1 MQQQFQR
8 VLNELQLDDAP
19 AGGALVIYHQGKE
32 VVNVATGKAL
42 PDLAWSSKTL
52 SVNFSIGKGVMAT
65 LIAILVSQGMLDYEA
80 PISRYWPEFAD
91 NGKADI
97 RLKQVLSHSAGLFDI
112 TAVTTDA
119 ELLLDWDQMLKRV
132 AAMPVGTPKGQEQH
146 QYASAYSA
154 LVSGWVLGALVER
167 VTGLELNDALNRYL
181 AEPLGVVGEL
191 FYGVDEALL
200 SMIAKPERYFYE
212 SPGQATPRRKPVLK
226 PDSENTLHTFGHLP
240 VSALWRH
247 ALGDQSLATATI
259 NRLYFD
265 TSRMNLANYKNTLM
279 PNAKDGLEYHRADVL
294 MAKIPAANG
303 VSTANALARIYAM
316 HAADGVYDGQVL
328 ISPEVI
334 AQMREIQTEGFDA
347 VMPADMRWRMGFHRV
362 FSLQDAKLAYGHM
375 GYNGSV
381 AFCDPQREL
390 AFVFIHNFDTTMLN
404 DVRQFALSEMALD
417 VFS

>member
-8 VLNELQLDDAP
+8 VLDELKLDDAP
-19 AGGALVIYHQGKE
+19 AGGALVIYHQDKE
-32 VVNVATGKAL
+32 VVNVATGNAL
-42 PDLAWSSKTL
+42 PDLAWSAKTL

-80 PISRYWPEFAD
+80 PISHYWPEFAEND
-91 NGKADI
+91 KANI

-112 TAVTTDA
+112 TSITTDA
-119 ELLLDWDQMLKRV
+119 NLLLDWEQMIQRV
-132 AAMPVGTPKGQEQH
+132 AAMPVSIPKGQDEH
-146 QYASAYSA
+146 HYASAYSA

-167 VTGLELNDALNRYL
+167 VTGLGLNDALNHYL
-181 AEPLGVVGEL
+181 AEPLDVVGEL
-191 FYGVDEALL
+191 YYGVDEALL
-200 SMIAKPERYFYE
+200 PMIAKPERYFYQ
-212 SPGQATPRRKPVLK
+212 SPDKSTPRRKPVLK
-226 PDSENTLHTFGHLP
+226 PDSEKTLHTLGHLP
-240 VSALWRH
+240 VSGMWQR
-247 ALGDQSLATATI
+247 ALGEQTISTAAI

-265 TSRMNLANYKNTLM
+265 TSRMNLANYKNALM
-279 PNAKDGLEYHRADVL
+279 PNAKDGLEYHRDDVL

-316 HAADGVYDGQVL
+316 HAADGIHDGQVL
-328 ISPEVI
+328 IVPEVI
-334 AQMREIQTEGFDA
+334 AQMRQIQTEGYDA

-362 FSLQDAKLAYGHM
+362 FSLQDTQMAYGHM

-381 AFCDPQREL
+381 AFCDPKRQL

-417 VFS
+417 IFS